1 MPDVRKK
8 LRRQNNPILK
18 ELKMFCRVEMKVFLV
33 GYLLFLFL
41 LIHPDNKVHWESS
54 FILFRVQSDDD
65 DDDDSDDVNI
75 NVNSWLCIIG

>member
-1 MPDVRKK
+1 
-8 LRRQNNPILK
+8 
-18 ELKMFCRVEMKVFLV
+18 MKVFLV

-75 NVNSWLCIIG
+75 NVNSWLFIIG